1 MSDRFDTLR
10 FVSLLILSLTA
21 ALVITMFLIN
31 AGSLPGWVVLTALG
45 ALIGTVM
52 TNLAYQQA
60 PAATVAD
67 SNPDSVSKRK
77 NSAMMDED
85 PMNLLTDDDIED
97 LRAELREG
105 LRERIRRL
113 SAEGD
118 NAEVASF
125 EDLLA
130 RRKQNNRR

>member
-10 FVSLLILSLTA
+10 FVSLLVLSLTA
-21 ALVITMFLIN
+21 ALIITMFLIN
-31 AGSLPGWVVLTALG
+31 AGTLPGWVVLTALG

-52 TNLAYQQA
+52 TNLAYQQS
-60 PAATVAD
+60 PGATQAD
-67 SNPDSVSKRK
+67 LSSDSVSKRK
-77 NSAMMDED
+77 NSAMADDD
-85 PMNLLTDDDIED
+85 PMNLLTDDDIEE

-113 SAEGD
+113 SADGD

>member
-1 MSDRFDTLR
+1 MNDRFDTLR

-31 AGSLPGWVVLTALG
+31 AGSLPGWTVLTALG
-45 ALIGTVM
+45 ALSGTYM
-52 TNLAYQQA
+52 TNLAYQKP
-60 PAATVAD
+60 PAATLAD
-67 SNPDSVSKRK
+67 LHADSVSKRK
-77 NSAMMDED
+77 NSAATEPD
-85 PMNLLTDDDIED
+85 PMDLLTDDDIEE
-97 LRAELREG
+97 LRAELRES

-113 SAEGD
+113 SADGD